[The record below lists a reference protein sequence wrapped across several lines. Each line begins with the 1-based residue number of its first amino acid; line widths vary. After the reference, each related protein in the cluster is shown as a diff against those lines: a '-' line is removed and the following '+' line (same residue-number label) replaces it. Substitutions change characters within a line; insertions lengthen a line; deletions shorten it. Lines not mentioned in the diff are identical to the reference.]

1 MKRLFALALAVAA
14 TAAVWVM
21 LQKKVNPPA
30 GADVSPVPVA
40 PKPSSAERRN
50 DAPLKLPL
58 ANPHIVVKK
67 GERRLTLFDGD
78 RQLRTYRIGLGF
90 TPVGDKTRQG
100 DGRTPEGSFY
110 VCVKN
115 TASKFYL
122 SLGLSYP
129 GKEHAA
135 RGLRDGLIN
144 RAQHNEIIS
153 ALTRQ
158 QRPPWNTSLGGEIF
172 IHGNGS
178 STDWTWGCVALDNE
192 DMKEL
197 FEAMPKGAAV
207 VIEP

>member
-14 TAAVWVM
+14 AAAAWVM
-21 LQKKVNPPA
+21 LQKKVNAPA
-30 GADVSPVPVA
+30 GADVSNVTNA
-40 PKPSSAERRN
+40 PKRSPDERRN
-50 DAPLKLPL
+50 DSPLKLPL
-58 ANPHIVVKK
+58 ANPRIIVKK
-67 GERRLTLFDGD
+67 SERRLMLFDGD
-78 RQLRTYRIGLGF
+78 KPVRAYRIGLGF
-90 TPVGDKTRQG
+90 TPAGDKTHQG

-115 TASKFYL
+115 AASKFYL

-129 GKEHAA
+129 DKEHAT
-135 RGLRDGLIN
+135 RGLRDGVIN
-144 RAQHNEIIS
+144 QAQHNEIIS
-153 ALTRQ
+153 ALTRR
-158 QRPPWNTSLGGEIF
+158 QRPPWNTRLGGEIF

-178 STDWTWGCVALDNE
+178 SSDWTWGCVALNNE

>member
-1 MKRLFALALAVAA
+1 MKRVLALALVFAATTAACIMSQEKTVTPVAA
-14 TAAVWVM
+14 ALV
-21 LQKKVNPPA
+21 
-30 GADVSPVPVA
+30 ADEPGDHS
-40 PKPSSAERRN
+40 
-50 DAPLKLPL
+50 PLKLPL
-58 ANPHIVVKK
+58 AAPHILVKK
-67 GERRLTLFDGD
+67 GERRLLLFDGD
-78 RQLRTYRIGLGF
+78 RQLRVYRVGLGF
-90 TPVGDKTRQG
+90 TPTGDKTRQG

-115 TASKFYL
+115 EASKFYR

-129 GKEHAA
+129 DKAHAA

-153 ALTRQ
+153 ALDRR
-158 QRPPWNTSLGGEIF
+158 QRPPWNTRLGGEIF

-178 STDWTWGCVALDNE
+178 SNDWTWGCVALDDK

-197 FEAMPKGAAV
+197 FEAIPKGAPV

>member
-1 MKRLFALALAVAA
+1 MKRFFALALAVAA
-14 TAAVWVM
+14 ATAAWIM
-21 LQKKVNPPA
+21 SQQKTFTPVA
-30 GADVSPVPVA
+30 ASPVADA
-40 PKPSSAERRN
+40 PRDHS
-50 DAPLKLPL
+50 PLKLPL
-58 ANPHIVVKK
+58 ADPHILVKK
-67 GERRLTLFDGD
+67 GERRLLLFDGD
-78 RQLRTYRIGLGF
+78 RPLRAYRVGLGF
-90 TPVGDKTRQG
+90 TPTGDKARQG

-129 GKEHAA
+129 DKAHAA
-135 RGLRDGLIN
+135 RGLRDGLID

-153 ALTRQ
+153 ALDRR
-158 QRPPWNTSLGGEIF
+158 QRPPWNTRLGGEIF

-178 STDWTWGCVALDNE
+178 SSDWTWGCVALDNE

-197 FEAMPKGAAV
+197 FAAIPKGTSV

>member
-1 MKRLFALALAVAA
+1 MKFTFALALALAA
-14 TAAVWVM
+14 AGAVWM
-21 LQKKVNPPA
+21 MSQKKVITPA
-30 GADVSPVPVA
+30 ASPVA
-40 PKPSSAERRN
+40 GLSMNSSDEHPTN
-50 DAPLKLPL
+50 EPLSLPL
-58 ANPHIVVKK
+58 ADPHVIVKK
-67 GERRLTLFDGD
+67 SERRLTLFDGD
-78 RQLRTYRIGLGF
+78 KPLRTYRIGLGF
-90 TPVGDKTRQG
+90 RPAGDKLCQG

-115 TASKFYL
+115 AASKFYL

-135 RGLRDGLIN
+135 RGLRAGLIN
-144 RAQHNEIIS
+144 RAQHAEIIS
-153 ALTRQ
+153 ALDHRL
-158 QRPPWNTSLGGEIF
+158 RPPWNTRLGGEIF

-178 STDWTWGCVALDNE
+178 ASDWTWGCVALDNQ